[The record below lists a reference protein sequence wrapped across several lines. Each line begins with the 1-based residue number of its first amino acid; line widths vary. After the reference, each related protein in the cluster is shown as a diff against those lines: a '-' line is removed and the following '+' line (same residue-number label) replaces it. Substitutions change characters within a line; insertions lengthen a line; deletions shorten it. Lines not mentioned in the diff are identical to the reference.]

1 MLALLYLE
9 QEMQLLEQ
17 LLTTEEGRLMELQG
31 SVEEEWL
38 SEQLLLERLW
48 LVEEGRLL
56 ELLWSVEEE
65 RLSEQLLLERLWL
78 VELAQLSDQRSMVV
92 MLNLKRML

>member
-31 SVEEEWL
+31 
-38 SEQLLLERLW
+38 
-48 LVEEGRLL
+48 
-56 ELLWSVEEE
+56 SVEEE